1 MRTLRDRH
9 ASVICVALIAVAV
22 LSAACT
28 KYKATNET
36 RIGTYVSQFCMQH
49 SEECNGGSLMV
60 VNPRAGILTIHGPEL
75 YVREIKCS
83 PGYNDSLDV
92 TAHITNV
99 GDVDAVLKADV
110 PVTATAYTLGGGTLQ
125 PLGTGQDTLRAT
137 TTIPVYV
144 AGGTDSTVDMY
155 IPTSALR
162 RGVNQIMVQIDPSYL
177 QVIGGS
183 YEYIYWPGGKFPEEV
198 SSAGLD
204 LTNPNCTVS
213 VTPGT

>member
-1 MRTLRDRH
+1 MRALRDKH
-9 ASVICVALIAVAV
+9 ASVIFVALIAVS
-22 LSAACT
+22 LLTAACT
-28 KYKATNET
+28 KYQSVNQTAIARYVNE
-36 RIGTYVSQFCMQH
+36 YCMNH
-49 SEECNGGSLMV
+49 PENCKDGSIMI
-60 VNPRAGILTIHGPEL
+60 VNQRAGILTVHGPEL

-99 GDVDAVLKADV
+99 GDVDAVLKAGV
-110 PVTATAYTLGGGTLQ
+110 PVTATAYTIAGGTLQ
-125 PLGTGQDTLRAT
+125 PLGTGQDALPAT

-155 IPTSALR
+155 IPTSALG
-162 RGVNQIMVQIDPSYL
+162 RGVNQIMVQIDPRYP
-177 QVIGGS
+177 QFIGGS
-183 YEYIYWPGGKFPEEV
+183 YEYIYWPGGKFPEEA